1 MRKLSDTNKIKSYS
15 VNNVNSDFLK
25 VKYNHLKENEII
37 YNSNNLNTNGIFIAD
52 TTRDD
57 LKVSLSL
64 III

>member
-1 MRKLSDTNKIKSYS
+1 MRKLSDTNKIKLYS

-37 YNSNNLNTNGIFIAD
+37 YNSNNQNTNGIFIAD

>member
-37 YNSNNLNTNGIFIAD
+37 YNSNNQNTNGIFIAD
-52 TTRDD
+52 TKRDD